1 MFTLKKTTTAS
12 AFICQQRTGVIALH
26 PEVSFCLVAFDTACY
41 SDALFTQLSI
51 PFPDAL
57 KSAVTKR
64 QADYLAGRCAAS
76 QLLKEA
82 GCNDAVPMGSDRAP
96 VWPPGWCGSI
106 SHTEKWAIAILAP
119 YRSHIK
125 LGVDI
130 EKLRPE
136 VMQEIAATFTTAR
149 ERELLATSSL
159 PYENALLIAFSA
171 KESLFKALYPQ
182 VQHIF
187 GFEAAR
193 LCELNTNNNRFTLEL
208 TMALAPNLNVGYR
221 TDGYYLM
228 REDNVI
234 TLIV

>member
-1 MFTLKKTTTAS
+1 M
-12 AFICQQRTGVIALH
+12 
-26 PEVSFCLVAFDTACY
+26 VAFETSYY

-51 PFPDAL
+51 PLPKVL
-57 KSAVTKR
+57 KTAVTKR
-64 QADYLAGRCAAS
+64 QADYLAGRYATS

-82 GCNDAVPMGSDRAP
+82 GCNNAVSMSSDRAP
-96 VWPPGWCGSI
+96 VWPTGWWGSI
-106 SHTEKWAIAILAP
+106 SHTEKWVIAILAP
-119 YRSHIK
+119 YRSNIK

-136 VMQEIAATFTTAR
+136 VMQEIATTFTIAC

-159 PYENALLIAFSA
+159 PYESALLIAFSA

-187 GFEAAR
+187 GFEAVR
-193 LCELNTNNNRFTLEL
+193 LCDLSTNNNCFTLEL
-208 TMALAPNLNVGYR
+208 TMSLAPNLNIGYR
-221 TDGYYLM
+221 IQGYYLIS
-228 REDNVI
+228 ENKVI